1 MLYLNRVMILLKS
14 LPDGRCVECYLQ
26 PYQDTLLTLADR
38 QIKII
43 MTQLFKDFIDSEKA
57 GGLTLIGCTILSLII
72 ANSTFGE
79 GYHDFWQTQ
88 FAGHS
93 IEHWVND
100 GLMTIFFLLIGLELE
115 REIYQ
120 GKLSN
125 FKDALLPIFGALG
138 GIIIPA
144 GIFMLFNFG
153 TATQSGAGIPMATD
167 IAFALGILSLL
178 GKRVPTSLK
187 VFLTALAVIDD
198 LGAISIIAIFYT
210 KTLLWA
216 NLFIALGIFALLLVF
231 NRLKIRNLIPY
242 LIGGVAMWYFMLNSG
257 VHATITGV
265 LLAFAI
271 PYGNGDEKS
280 TSYVLQHF
288 LHKPVAF
295 IVLPVFALANT
306 AIILSGDIGQ
316 TLTQNYSIGIA
327 LGLVAGKPLGIFILT
342 FLAVSFGLCKL
353 PEDLNWKLIASVG
366 FLGGIGF
373 TMSIFITLLAFDNET
388 IINNAKFVTLI
399 SSLIAGLI
407 GCISLKL
414 TLKQAATDNV

>member
-1 MLYLNRVMILLKS
+1 MA
-14 LPDGRCVECYLQ
+14 
-26 PYQDTLLTLADR
+26 LT
-38 QIKII
+38 K
-43 MTQLFKDFIDSEKA
+43 LFKEFFDSEKA
-57 GGLTLIGCTILSLII
+57 GGLILLGCTILSLTL
-72 ANSTFGE
+72 ANSNIGID
-79 GYHDFWQTQ
+79 YHHFWQTK

-100 GLMTIFFLLIGLELE
+100 GLMAIFFLLIGLELE
-115 REIYQ
+115 REIYK
-120 GKLSN
+120 GELSN
-125 FKDALLPIFGALG
+125 FKDALLPIFAALG

-144 GIFMLFNFG
+144 GFFMLFNFG

-178 GKRVPTSLK
+178 GNRVPTSLK

-198 LGAISIIAIFYT
+198 LCAILIIAIFYT
-210 KTLLWA
+210 KALLWT
-216 NLFIALGIFALLLVF
+216 NLFIALGIFALLLIF

-242 LIGGVAMWYFMLNSG
+242 LIGGVAMWYFMLQSG
-257 VHATITGV
+257 VHATIAGV

-271 PYGNGDEKS
+271 PFGNGNEKS
-280 TSYVLQHF
+280 TSYILQHW

-295 IVLPVFALANT
+295 IILPIFALANT

-316 TLTQNYSIGIA
+316 TLTQNYSLGIA
-327 LGLVAGKPLGIFILT
+327 LGLIVGKPLGIFLFT
-342 FLAVSFGLCKL
+342 FLAVTFGLCKL
-353 PEDLNWKLIASVG
+353 PEGLNWKSIAGVG

-388 IINNAKFVTLI
+388 IINNSKFVILI

-407 GCISLKL
+407 GFISLKL
-414 TLKQAATDNV
+414 TLSHRASDSD

>member
-1 MLYLNRVMILLKS
+1 MIRSQRIRLLS
-14 LPDGRCVECYLQ
+14 TG
-26 PYQDTLLTLADR
+26 

-43 MTQLFKDFIDSEKA
+43 MTKLFKDFFDSEKA
-57 GGLTLIGCTILSLII
+57 GGLILIACTILSLII

-79 GYHDFWQTQ
+79 AYHHFWQTQ

-115 REIYQ
+115 REIHK
-120 GKLSN
+120 GELSN
-125 FKDALLPIFGALG
+125 FKDALLPVFGALG
-138 GIIIPA
+138 GMLIPA
-144 GIFMLFNFG
+144 GLFMMFNFG

-187 VFLTALAVIDD
+187 VFLTAVAVIDD
-198 LGAISIIAIFYT
+198 LGAILIIAVFYT
-210 KTLLWA
+210 KTLLWT
-216 NLFIALGIFALLLVF
+216 NLLIAFGIFVLLLVF

-242 LIGGVAMWYFMLNSG
+242 LLGGIAMWYFMLNSG

-265 LLAFAI
+265 LLAFTI
-271 PYGNGDEKS
+271 PFGNGDEKS
-280 TSYVLQHF
+280 TSYILQQF

-295 IVLPVFALANT
+295 IILPIFALANT

-316 TLTQNYSIGIA
+316 TLTQNYSLGIA
-327 LGLVAGKPLGIFILT
+327 LGLIAGKPLGIFLLT
-342 FLAVSFGLCKL
+342 YLAVAFGLCKL
-353 PEDLNWKLIASVG
+353 PGDLNWKSIAGVG
-366 FLGGIGF
+366 FLAGIGF

-388 IINNAKFVTLI
+388 IINSAKFVILI

-407 GCISLKL
+407 GLISLKL
-414 TLKQAATDNV
+414 TLKQRSVD